1 MPHNP
6 ILRRQAIG
14 RLDLRFV
21 VEHNTAGVLYQGQ
34 RYLRLLQPGE
44 GPSLHERTSPGELM
58 VYVIDTTPHTL
69 VWRVGLPSQINQDIF
84 STTVTLRYQV
94 NNFRRIVDEQVTDTE
109 VLIRRVIEPIL
120 RKEAR
125 RFKLNHYAK
134 ADAAMEEAIQ
144 QADLLTLCGLQLID
158 SPNIVINLTENDHRR
173 IKILNDLER
182 AMRVALTAEHVEEL
196 PTSEPSFK
204 FQVKVNVSYKVQ
216 NVAELSSDSLE
227 EVEKQ
232 LWPKLKRTLRR
243 VSQKYTVTQI
253 AQADTEMQ
261 NVLDKLFDEDG
272 VEGFGLKMLEAE
284 VSTDLDERARLHYIA
299 LANVAHT
306 TALEKA
312 KLEGLKESTAFYTD
326 LIQKGDWAVLA
337 VAVSKDEISVDELYH
352 RLSQQDRERLQMQ
365 IDLLKTLRADN
376 AKDEKQDYN
385 ISQILIENIATKVT
399 SRQGPQGP
407 ALGAPQE
414 KPQLT
419 DSQQSEG
426 DQKQ

>member
-6 ILRRQAIG
+6 ILRQQVIG

-44 GPSLHERTSPGELM
+44 GPSFNDRKSFGELM
-58 VYVIDTTPHTL
+58 VYVVDTTPHTL
-69 VWRVGLPSQINQDIF
+69 VWRVGLPSEINQDVF
-84 STTVTLRYQV
+84 STTVTLTYQV
-94 NNFRRIVDEQVTDTE
+94 SNFRRMVDEQVTDTE
-109 VLIRRVIEPIL
+109 VLIRRVVEPIL

-125 RFKLNHYAK
+125 RFKLNHHTK
-134 ADAAMEEAIQ
+134 ADAAMEEVIQ
-144 QADLLTLCGLQLID
+144 QVDLQALCGLRLIAP
-158 SPNIVINLTENDHRR
+158 PNIVINLTENDHRR

-196 PTSEPSFK
+196 PTGEPSFK
-204 FQVKVNVSYKVQ
+204 FQIKVNVSYKVQ
-216 NVAELSSDSLE
+216 SVAELSSDSLE

-243 VSQKYTVTQI
+243 VSQKYIVTQI
-253 AQADTEMQ
+253 AQADMEMQ
-261 NVLDKLFDEDG
+261 NALDRLLDEDG
-272 VEGFGLKMLEAE
+272 IEGFGLKILEAE
-284 VSTDLDERARLHYIA
+284 VSTDLDERARLHFIA
-299 LANVAHT
+299 EANLAHT
-306 TALEKA
+306 IALEKA

-337 VAVSKDEISVDELYH
+337 VAVSKDEISVDELYQ
-352 RLSQQDRERLQMQ
+352 RLNQQERERLQMQ

-385 ISQILIENIATKVT
+385 ISQVLIENIATKVT
-399 SRQGPQGP
+399 GKPGAQGP

-426 DQKQ
+426 N